1 MPHLPSLLMMTLM
14 FSIKAPLTDISIA
27 GPHELESMCIAE
39 LSSAMYV
46 TDSYQCSD
54 ESDDTECDALPAP
67 ESNTTST
74 HITLRD
80 DLGKMNKCI

>member
-1 MPHLPSLLMMTLM
+1 M
-14 FSIKAPLTDISIA
+14 
-27 GPHELESMCIAE
+27 
-39 LSSAMYV
+39 

-80 DLGKMNKCI
+80 GLGKMNKCI